1 MPLFE
6 LFRLAKGKLDSAQEK
21 LTPCSTDS
29 SAEPESGF
37 GGLAWENGQVGMQS
51 QCSPRDKKS
60 LSLNTPSLTTKL
72 GGEDN
77 VRAGKIGNLGFELSE
92 FPESVPSAEISLNQD
107 DDMVP
112 WLGYPISGSLHSDYS
127 SDFLPELP
135 GVAVNETSARNNF
148 GSVAKTGNGQLCRDS
163 FFTSLQNGNGLEGG
177 TRTRTSNMQLFSSS
191 LPLQSQLSGS
201 CLKLQTADSGPSINT
216 SSAMNFSYF
225 ARPTV
230 IVKSNNE
237 SKHKMGSLGL
247 SGMEQAGNRDM
258 DAAVDTT
265 NTSNSKP
272 VVSRSCLGKRVGPSN
287 QSAVPRQRVG
297 PKLSE
302 SKSYKVPVS
311 ARKNEAVILEDNLK
325 GKEDKFSNQ
334 SQRPC
339 GTKGGLADGEKTL
352 EPLGGTSSVCSG
364 NSVERAS
371 DDLKH
376 GLKRKSH
383 ETEESEG
390 HSEDVGDEMVS
401 ANKQTTARHTP
412 SRRSRAAEVHNLSER
427 RRRDRINEKMRVLQ
441 ELIPNCNKVDKASML
456 DEAIEYCKNLKL
468 QLQMMT
474 MGGGF
479 YVPPMIL
486 PTGLQP
492 MGHIPFPN
500 MGMGMGR
507 DLEFGIGMPHMTMQ
521 GAHFPGPL
529 MSGLHGMAG
538 SNLHMYGVHGQG
550 LPLPMPRA
558 PLVPFLGGPVM
569 KSATGLSKACGM
581 PGTVEKDPAT
591 VSSGKESVQSISKQ
605 SPQNTDSSYLTK
617 QHLSSQPMVVSSSGQ
632 GSDKK
637 NARGFADPA
646 SRSIPRPKTT
656 GL

>member
-427 RRRDRINEKMRVLQ
+427 
-441 ELIPNCNKVDKASML
+441 VDKASML

-468 QLQMMT
+468 QL
-474 MGGGF
+474 
-479 YVPPMIL
+479 
-486 PTGLQP
+486 
-492 MGHIPFPN
+492 
-500 MGMGMGR
+500 
-507 DLEFGIGMPHMTMQ
+507 
-521 GAHFPGPL
+521 
-529 MSGLHGMAG
+529 
-538 SNLHMYGVHGQG
+538 QG

-656 GL
+656 GLRRQHFLVLVVFPIVDKLKPFNYVVGAASRAMLELVIMHLSTFIVPVFRQFRPKLVCLVILELPLFGYQTDGLRKRSQLMA